1 MINSPKD
8 RSRQRERE
16 TETEHERKGGR
27 TFLFLTRICEGEKA
41 KAILGLNSWHLFNCG
56 SLTFSFRLS
65 ADVVAIAV
73 TVTFVAA
80 VTVTF
85 VVLFAPPQALFDFS
99 AALCFAQVSFCFA
112 SPRFVSFPL
121 FFLFVFIANCQSLN
135 DKQWNVAT
143 ARASSSYKMAANDA
157 ANPRANSQA
166 FFRLFR
172 KWNNKWLSVLHLP
185 NFPPS
190 SGFPLTF
197 FISHAMFSLSFPFRV
212 SFAAFLCHIP
222 LPTSR
227 DTNCNSSSSM
237 SHKRLVLCHLLPS
250 FLGGNSSQ
258 VRVME
263 LSLVICIKRQKLSQI
278 ALAHKHCLALSA
290 CVTIS
295 FPQTPN
301 SPNSQNSWQSA
312 EIAV

>member
-1 MINSPKD
+1 MWQ
-8 RSRQRERE
+8 QRERLVP
-16 TETEHERKGGR
+16 TKWRPMMPLILVPIRK
-27 TFLFLTRICEGEKA
+27 
-41 KAILGLNSWHLFNCG
+41 H
-56 SLTFSFRLS
+56 SF
-65 ADVVAIAV
+65 AYFGNEITNDC
-73 TVTFVAA
+73 
-80 VTVTF
+80 
-85 VVLFAPPQALFDFS
+85 P
-99 AALCFAQVSFCFA
+99 FCT
-112 SPRFVSFPL
+112 SP
-121 FFLFVFIANCQSLN
+121 I
-135 DKQWNVAT
+135 
-143 ARASSSYKMAANDA
+143 
-157 ANPRANSQA
+157 
-166 FFRLFR
+166 
-172 KWNNKWLSVLHLP
+172 
-185 NFPPS
+185 FPPS

-227 DTNCNSSSSM
+227 DTNCNGSSSM

-301 SPNSQNSWQSA
+301 RPNSQNS
-312 EIAV
+312 